1 MYGMIGVGTII
12 NTGAILAGGL
22 LGVLLEK
29 AITEKIQDTLIK
41 ATGISVLFIGI
52 GGALQ
57 EMLFIENGRL
67 MSGNGVMVIIS
78 FVLGS
83 LIGEA
88 IDIEEKIEQFGAWLK
103 KMTKNENDKR
113 FMDGFVSTSLV
124 VCVGAMAVVGAI
136 QDGLWGDYSLL
147 VAKAILDLIIVMIMA
162 ASMGKG
168 CVFSAIPVALFQG
181 TITILARY
189 IQPLLMGQ
197 AMSNLSLTASIL
209 IFCVGINLIFGKTI
223 KVANMLPTIL
233 FAVIFAFI
241 SPLF

>member
-1 MYGMIGVGTII
+1 MIGVGTII

-88 IDIEEKIEQFGAWLK
+88 IDIERK
-103 KMTKNENDKR
+103 
-113 FMDGFVSTSLV
+113 
-124 VCVGAMAVVGAI
+124 
-136 QDGLWGDYSLL
+136 
-147 VAKAILDLIIVMIMA
+147 
-162 ASMGKG
+162 
-168 CVFSAIPVALFQG
+168 
-181 TITILARY
+181 
-189 IQPLLMGQ
+189 
-197 AMSNLSLTASIL
+197 
-209 IFCVGINLIFGKTI
+209 
-223 KVANMLPTIL
+223 
-233 FAVIFAFI
+233 
-241 SPLF
+241 

>member
-1 MYGMIGVGTII
+1 
-12 NTGAILAGGL
+12 
-22 LGVLLEK
+22 
-29 AITEKIQDTLIK
+29 
-41 ATGISVLFIGI
+41 
-52 GGALQ
+52 
-57 EMLFIENGRL
+57 
-67 MSGNGVMVIIS
+67 
-78 FVLGS
+78 
-83 LIGEA
+83 
-88 IDIEEKIEQFGAWLK
+88 
-103 KMTKNENDKR
+103 
-113 FMDGFVSTSLV
+113 
-124 VCVGAMAVVGAI
+124 
-136 QDGLWGDYSLL
+136 
-147 VAKAILDLIIVMIMA
+147 
-162 ASMGKG
+162 MGKG

>member
-1 MYGMIGVGTII
+1 M
-12 NTGAILAGGL
+12 GL
-22 LGVLLEK
+22 G
-29 AITEKIQDTLIK
+29 
-41 ATGISVLFIGI
+41 
-52 GGALQ
+52 
-57 EMLFIENGRL
+57 
-67 MSGNGVMVIIS
+67 
-78 FVLGS
+78 
-83 LIGEA
+83 
-88 IDIEEKIEQFGAWLK
+88 LK
-103 KMTKNENDKR
+103 NDKKENDKR

-168 CVFSAIPVALFQG
+168 CIFSAIPVALFQG